1 MNLFEKSRDG
11 LLNFVEIGGPVVVIL
26 LVMSVLSLAVVLFKL
41 WQFSASGVGRRS
53 ALNAALALWDQGA
66 QSEAIAKLKS
76 SPSHLAP
83 FLSGAMQAAGSD
95 KETRSLTDRLEA
107 SAEAQLV
114 RLESSFRLLDSIAQ
128 LAPLLGLF
136 GTVLGMIEA
145 FQKLQGA
152 GSSVDPSLL
161 AGGIWVALMTTAVG
175 LAVAM
180 PTSLLLTWLE
190 SRVARERIFADTSLQ
205 RVLCPGVL
213 MPATGAAPSAAKSTG
228 KVEDQKVA
236 VHAG

>member
-1 MNLFEKSRDG
+1 MNFLFRARDAIAS
-11 LLNFVEIGGPVVVIL
+11 FIETGGPVVAIL
-26 LVMSVLSLAVVLFKL
+26 LVMSVLSLTVVLFKI
-41 WQFSASGVGRRS
+41 WQFYAAGVGRHSR
-53 ALNAALALWDQGA
+53 LGAALDLWDNGSGTA
-66 QSEAIAKLKS
+66 AKDKLS
-76 SPSHLAP
+76 TSPSHLAP
-83 FLSGAMQAAGSD
+83 LVSGAMVATLQRKDNTGL
-95 KETRSLTDRLEA
+95 KDRIEA
-107 SAEAQLV
+107 SAQAQLTK
-114 RLESSFRLLDSIAQ
+114 LESGFRLLDSIAQ

-145 FQKLQGA
+145 FKQLQGA
-152 GSSVDPSLL
+152 GSSVDPSIL

-213 MPATGAAPSAAKSTG
+213 LATENTAGLDTQKAAT
-228 KVEDQKVA
+228 
-236 VHAG
+236 HAG

>member
-1 MNLFEKSRDG
+1 MNPLEKGRDAIASMID
-11 LLNFVEIGGPVVVIL
+11 IGGPVVAIL
-26 LVMSVLSLAVVLFKL
+26 LVMSVLSVAVVLFKL
-41 WQFSASGVGRRS
+41 WQFRAAGVGRY
-53 ALNAALALWDQGA
+53 AGLNAGLAQWDQTQFGA
-66 QSEAIAKLKS
+66 AQKQLQS

-83 FLSGAMQAAGSD
+83 LLAGAMRAAAAS
-95 KETRSLTDRLEA
+95 KETAGLSDRLEA
-107 SAEAQLV
+107 SAEAQLS
-114 RLESSFRLLDSIAQ
+114 RLESSFRVLDSIAQ

-136 GTVLGMIEA
+136 GTVLGMIDA

-152 GSSVDPSLL
+152 GSSVDPSIL

-190 SRVARERIFADTSLQ
+190 SRVARERIFADTALQ

-213 MPATGAAPSAAKSTG
+213 MPQNSPETE
-228 KVEDQKVA
+228 VQKAA

>member
-1 MNLFEKSRDG
+1 MNLFNRGRDA
-11 LLNFVEIGGPVVVIL
+11 LFSIVEIGGPVVAIL

-41 WQFSASGVGRRS
+41 WQFSAAGVGRRRALNS
-53 ALNAALALWDQGA
+53 ALTLWDQGA
-66 QSEAIAKLKS
+66 QTEALKQLQS

-83 FLSGAMQAAGSD
+83 LLNGAMQAVISG
-95 KETRSLTDRLEA
+95 KETSTLTDRLEA

-128 LAPLLGLF
+128 LSPLLGLF
-136 GTVLGMIEA
+136 GTVLGMIDA
-145 FQKLQGA
+145 FQNLQGA

-213 MPATGAAPSAAKSTG
+213 MSPNHAAKI
-228 KVEDQKVA
+228 EDQKVA
-236 VHAG
+236 LHAG

>member
-1 MNLFEKSRDG
+1 MNPLEYGRDV
-11 LLNFVEIGGPVVVIL
+11 LVSFVDTGGPVVAVL
-26 LVMSVLSLAVVLFKL
+26 LVMSMLSLAVVLFKL
-41 WQFSASGVGRRS
+41 WQFHSAGVGRRS
-53 ALNAALALWDQGA
+53 VLNAALILWDKG
-66 QSEAIAKLKS
+66 EDIAALKQLQS

-83 FLSGAMQAAGSD
+83 FLTGAMQASSTG
-95 KETRSLTDRLEA
+95 KEISGLTDRLEA

-145 FQKLQGA
+145 FQKLQQA
-152 GSSVDPSLL
+152 GSSVDPSML

-180 PTSLLLTWLE
+180 PTSLFLTWLE

-213 MPATGAAPSAAKSTG
+213 MSATISTQSEG
-228 KVEDQKVA
+228 QKA
-236 VHAG
+236 ILNAR

>member
-1 MNLFEKSRDG
+1 MTLFDQGRDA
-11 LLNFVEIGGPVVVIL
+11 LVSFVQTGGPVVAIL
-26 LVMSVLSLAVVLFKL
+26 LLMSVLSLAVVLFKL
-41 WQFSASGVGRRS
+41 CQFQVAGVGQRGVLKT
-53 ALNAALALWDQGA
+53 ALSLWDEGEGTA
-66 QSEAIAKLKS
+66 AIQQLQS
-76 SPSHLAP
+76 SPNHLAP
-83 FLSGAMQAAGSD
+83 FLAGAMRAVSTGKKTSG
-95 KETRSLTDRLEA
+95 LTDRLEA
-107 SAEAQLV
+107 SAEAQLA

-213 MPATGAAPSAAKSTG
+213 MPVVQTTKSEGQEAPI
-228 KVEDQKVA
+228 
-236 VHAG
+236 HAG